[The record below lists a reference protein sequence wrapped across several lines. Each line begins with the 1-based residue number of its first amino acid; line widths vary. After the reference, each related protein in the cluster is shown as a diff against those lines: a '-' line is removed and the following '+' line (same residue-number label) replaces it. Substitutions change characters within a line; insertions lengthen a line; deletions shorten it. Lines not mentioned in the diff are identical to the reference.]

1 MNSLTI
7 FPAMTVVFA
16 ITAVFM
22 YALRP
27 LASSIGL
34 IVHPSG
40 RRSQASDVPVIGGV
54 AMFVGVFAGLTLIH
68 GPNAGHFALFVAC
81 LALVAISS
89 LDDCFSLPASVR
101 VATQVTAVVIM
112 VYGGGLQLNDIGNP
126 FGTGII
132 SMGGFTLIAT
142 VIVAVTTIN
151 AYNLVDGVDGLAG
164 SLALIGLS
172 AVVLIGGIG
181 ASSTH
186 VALMLAVAIVGFLM
200 FNFPIN
206 GKRPLRTFMGDA
218 GSTFLGF
225 AIVWVALSIS
235 QESERLVS
243 PVYCL
248 WFAAIP
254 IFDCLTCFVR
264 RSLARKSPLTSA
276 RDHFHDALF
285 RGGMGARQ
293 VVTVLVGLQL
303 LYTAAAVAAHYS
315 AIPDVA
321 MFATWSVLG
330 LTQRRVIKKVAEL
343 YKHRSSQR
351 KHRALA
357 T

>member
-1 MNSLTI
+1 M
-7 FPAMTVVFA
+7 
-16 ITAVFM
+16 
-22 YALRP
+22 
-27 LASSIGL
+27 
-34 IVHPSG
+34 
-40 RRSQASDVPVIGGV
+40 
-54 AMFVGVFAGLTLIH
+54 
-68 GPNAGHFALFVAC
+68 
-81 LALVAISS
+81 
-89 LDDCFSLPASVR
+89 
-101 VATQVTAVVIM
+101 
-112 VYGGGLQLNDIGNP
+112 
-126 FGTGII
+126 
-132 SMGGFTLIAT
+132 
-142 VIVAVTTIN
+142 IN

-172 AVVLIGGIG
+172 AVVFIGGIG

-186 VALMLAVAIVGFLM
+186 VALMLSVAIVGFLI
-200 FNFPIN
+200 FNFPMN

-225 AIVWVALSIS
+225 AIVWVALSVS
-235 QESERLVS
+235 QGSERLVS

-254 IFDCLTCFVR
+254 IFDCLTCVVR
-264 RSLARKSPLTSA
+264 RSLAGKSPLTSS
-276 RDHFHDALF
+276 RDHFHDKLF
-285 RGGMGARQ
+285 RGGMGVRQ
-293 VVTVLVGLQL
+293 VLAVLAGLQL
-303 LYTAAAVAAHYS
+303 LYAAAAVAAHYSS

-330 LTQRRVIKKVAEL
+330 LTQRQVIKKVAEL